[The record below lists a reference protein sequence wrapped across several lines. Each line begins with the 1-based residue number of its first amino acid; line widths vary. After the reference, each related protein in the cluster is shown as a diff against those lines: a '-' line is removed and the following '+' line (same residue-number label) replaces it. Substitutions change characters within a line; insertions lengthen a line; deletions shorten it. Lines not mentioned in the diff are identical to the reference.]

1 MIGSNIPT
9 ATTTS
14 PTHHPEF
21 VHRAVWKAGVMAAF
35 NVLTAVLAVRL
46 TLLVAVC
53 GAIALAYLAVGSA
66 DTLKV
71 AVLVAY
77 SVLVVVPLVA
87 LAARH

>member
-1 MIGSNIPT
+1 
-9 ATTTS
+9 
-14 PTHHPEF
+14 
-21 VHRAVWKAGVMAAF
+21 MAAF